1 MTGASA
7 LMDAVALLLLQNI
20 KESMETGRIANMDTV
35 QTEVEAAIAEL
46 NRTRLLEGPTHL
58 DDVAA
63 KLLLE
68 MGSLQEKVARCE
80 SQLAEFQS
88 RADVLK
94 EETTQIAA
102 RAEACNLLV
111 EQQQK
116 ENVKVLAAMEGA
128 EASISTAPPP
138 FLVPAPSHTDPVS
151 HLSPSKMAV
160 ISFPGGPRTVTI
172 HPPDSPSYQSVIR
185 DEKGDI
191 IITFKGTKPLR
202 REGAFRGPL
211 SEVDLRQITHVY
223 GRGPQLA
230 GPRAAQP
237 VPRRPDQPQPSS
249 CPPPSRGPSDI
260 IARQRQLS
268 LSMQTDA
275 FGRVLAPDYLINAKS
290 PSLPTGMSSSAEP
303 SPDSQ
308 SPLSAKPNIVITL
321 ASTPPSPILGRGKKR
336 TRSSDEDEGMLSAT
350 ERRNGTP
357 LLIDPRTLKVPTT
370 PTPVKREES
379 QGPAKRKKR
388 RSSAASSE
396 ALPAESGSGSSSQG
410 LLDVTRTV

>member
-7 LMDAVALLLLQNI
+7 LVDAVALLLFQNI

-128 EASISTAPPP
+128 EASISTASPP
-138 FLVPAPSHTDPVS
+138 FLGPAPSHTDPVS
-151 HLSPSKMAV
+151 QLPPSKMAV

-191 IITFKGTKPLR
+191 ILTFKGTKPLR
-202 REGAFRGPL
+202 REGAFTGPL
-211 SEVDLRQITHVY
+211 SGIDLQQISRVY

-230 GPRAAQP
+230 RPRAVQP
-237 VPRRPDQPQPSS
+237 APRRPDQSQPSS

-268 LSMQTDA
+268 VSMQTDA

-290 PSLPTGMSSSAEP
+290 PSLPTGSADP
-303 SPDSQ
+303 S
-308 SPLSAKPNIVITL
+308 LSAKPNIVITP
-321 ASTPPSPILGRGKKR
+321 ASTPPSPTVGRGKKR
-336 TRSSDEDEGMLSAT
+336 TRSGDEDEGLLSAT
-350 ERRNGTP
+350 ETRNGAP
-357 LLIDPRTLKVPTT
+357 LLTPRTLKVPTT

-388 RSSAASSE
+388 RSSAGSSE
-396 ALPAESGSGSSSQG
+396 ALPAGSGSGSCPQD
-410 LLDVTRTV
+410 LVDVTRTM